1 MTTLFR
7 RPSRRKNTAD
17 AVGRVV
23 VNVVLQNPKTRA
35 HTTGN
40 ITRSFALDN
49 TRVSVVAAALE
60 AALGRAQ

>member
-7 RPSRRKNTAD
+7 RATRRKNTAD

-23 VNVVLQNPKTRA
+23 VNVILQDPKRKA

-40 ITRSFALDN
+40 ITRSFALEG
-49 TRVSVVAAALE
+49 TTVGRVAAVLE
-60 AALGRAQ
+60 ATLGKGV

>member
-1 MTTLFR
+1 MTKLFQ
-7 RPSRRKNTAD
+7 RPTRRKNTAD

-49 TRVSVVAAALE
+49 TRVSSVAAVLE
-60 AALGRAQ
+60 SVLGRGV